1 MKTLIFFFYIMVGK
15 VVPMHEEHEGRAMYV
30 LHFKDKSVVEN
41 CYKEEIFEYI
51 ETGTF
56 EYNEEY

>member
-1 MKTLIFFFYIMVGK
+1 
-15 VVPMHEEHEGRAMYV
+15 MHEEHEGRAMYV
-30 LHFKDKSVVEN
+30 LHFNDNTVVEH
-41 CYKEEIFEYI
+41 CYKEEVLEYI